1 MHLTVALTGTGWHPA
16 SWRDTAARP
25 DRIID
30 IAYWTEIVQLA
41 EAGGIDFVTLEDGL
55 ALQSSTL
62 HRADDRTDELRGQL
76 DAVLTLAAL
85 APRTSEI
92 GLIPTVNV
100 THSEPF
106 HVSSQIASL
115 DWASHGRAGLRP
127 QITFRADDSRNIGRM
142 ATPQLT
148 DDDITDPVKIS
159 TRLTDLFDDAA
170 HYLGSV
176 RDLWDSWDDD
186 AVVRDASTFRYIDR
200 DRLHRLTPDAN
211 RFRPLGPS
219 ITPRSPQGQPI
230 VVALGHAPIPY
241 RLAARE
247 ADIVFITP
255 HTDADVID
263 TVSEVRAIE
272 ALDRPSRYLPLA
284 IYVDITVL
292 LDDDKAS
299 TAERR
304 AALDANHPGT
314 WSSDSRIFSGTAD
327 ELADIMA
334 AWHALGIDGFRL
346 RPAVLPTDLSR
357 ITTALVPILQDRGQ
371 RPTATPPGTLRS
383 RLGLAVPESRFRRSA
398 SAR

>member
-1 MHLTVALTGTGWHPA
+1 MHLAVALTGTGWHPA

-25 DRIID
+25 DGIID

-41 EAGGIDFVTLEDGL
+41 EAGGVDFVTLEDGL

-85 APRTSEI
+85 APKTSEI

-115 DWASHGRAGLRP
+115 DWATHGRSGVRP
-127 QITFRADDSRNIGRM
+127 QITFRADDSRNIGRR

-148 DDDITDPVKIS
+148 GDDITDPVKIS

-170 HYLGSV
+170 HYLASV

-186 AVVRDASTFRYIDR
+186 AVVRDSSTFRYIDR
-200 DRLHRLTPDAN
+200 HRLHRLTPDAN

-255 HTDADVID
+255 HTDADVVD
-263 TVSEVRAIE
+263 TVRDVRAIE
-272 ALDRPSRYLPLA
+272 AIDRPSRYLPLA
-284 IYVDITVL
+284 IYVDLTVL
-292 LDDDKAS
+292 LADDEAS
-299 TAERR
+299 AAERR
-304 AALDANHPGT
+304 TALDANHPNT
-314 WSSDSRIFSGTAD
+314 WTSDSRIFSGTAE

-357 ITTALVPILQDRGQ
+357 ITTALVPILQDRDQ
-371 RPTATPPGTLRS
+371 RPTVTPRGTLRS
-383 RLGLAVPESRFRRSA
+383 RLGLAVPESRFRGSA
-398 SAR
+398 AR

>member
-1 MHLTVALTGTGWHPA
+1 MHLAVALTGTGWHPA

-25 DRIID
+25 DGIID

-41 EAGGIDFVTLEDGL
+41 EAGGVDFVTLEDGL
-55 ALQSSTL
+55 ALQSSKL
-62 HRADDRTDELRGQL
+62 DRADDRTDELRGQL

-92 GLIPTVNV
+92 GLIPTANV

-115 DWASHGRAGLRP
+115 DLATHGRAGVRP
-127 QITFRADDSRNIGRM
+127 QITFRADDSRNIGRR

-159 TRLTDLFDDAA
+159 TRLSDLFDDAA
-170 HYLGSV
+170 HYLASV

-186 AVVRDASTFRYIDR
+186 AIVRDSSTFRYIDR
-200 DRLHRLTPDAN
+200 HRLHRLTPDAN
-211 RFRPLGPS
+211 SFRPLGPS

-255 HTDADVID
+255 DTDSDVVD
-263 TVSEVRAIE
+263 TVRVIRAIE
-272 ALDRPSRYLPLA
+272 AIDRPSRYLPLA
-284 IYVDITVL
+284 IYVDLTVL
-292 LDDDKAS
+292 LADDDAS
-299 TAERR
+299 AAERR
-304 AALDANHPGT
+304 TALDANHPDT
-314 WSSDSRIFSGTAD
+314 WTSDSRIFSGTAE

-346 RPAVLPTDLSR
+346 RPAVLPTDLGR
-357 ITTALVPILQDRGQ
+357 ITTALVPILHDRDQ
-371 RPTATPPGTLRS
+371 RPTVTPRGTLRS
-383 RLGLAVPESRFRRSA
+383 RLGLAVPESRFRGS

>member
-1 MHLTVALTGTGWHPA
+1 MHLAVALTGTGWHPA

-25 DRIID
+25 EKIID
-30 IAYWTEIVQLA
+30 ITYWTEIVQLA

-76 DAVLTLAAL
+76 DAVLTVAAL

-115 DWASHGRAGLRP
+115 DWASNGRAGLRP
-127 QITFRADDSRNIGRM
+127 QITFRADDARNVGRR

-176 RDLWDSWDDD
+176 RDLWDSWNDD

-200 DRLHRLTPDAN
+200 DRLHRLTPDTN

-255 HTDADVID
+255 RTDVDVVD
-263 TVSEVRAIE
+263 TVREVRAIE

-284 IYVDITVL
+284 IYVDLTVL
-292 LDDDKAS
+292 LADDTVSA
-299 TAERR
+299 AERR

-314 WSSDSRIFSGTAD
+314 WTSDSRIFSGTAE
-327 ELADIMA
+327 ELADIMV
-334 AWHALGIDGFRL
+334 AWQSFGIDGFRL
-346 RPAVLPTDLSR
+346 RPAVLPTDLTR
-357 ITTALVPILQDRGQ
+357 ITTALVPILQDRCH
-371 RPTATPPGTLRS
+371 RPTVTPPGTLRS
-383 RLGLAVPESRFRRSA
+383 RLGLAVPESRFRRSV